1 MKAVIIRNYG
11 GPEVLE
17 LTEIAPP
24 EPKDHE
30 VVVKVHA
37 ASVNPIDWQIRDG
50 RVKMFVRP
58 KFPAILGCDL
68 AGEVVRVG
76 KAAKRLKVGD
86 QVFAMMPHDYGAQ
99 AELVALPE
107 DLVVSKPENLTM
119 VEAGSIGA
127 TAVTAVHAMR
137 DIAKLTAGTTVLI
150 NGASGGVGI
159 FAVQVAKALGAHV
172 TAVCGGASE
181 ALVRGLGADAVIDYK
196 TTDFTRG
203 TQKFDVIFD
212 CIGNQPYRACKR
224 VMRGKWIHIT
234 TMPTGAT
241 FLRSFANPILRGRV
255 VPMIARST
263 PDRIE
268 YIRALLDSGRMKPV
282 VDKGLPAESMAWA
295 PDYSKSGRAKGK
307 IVLTFQN

>member
-37 ASVNPIDWQIRDG
+37 ASINPIDWQIRDG
-50 RVKMFVRP
+50 RVKMFIRP
-58 KFPAILGCDL
+58 KFPAVLGCDL
-68 AGEVVRVG
+68 AGEVVQVG
-76 KAAKRLKVGD
+76 KATKRLKVGD

-107 DLVVSKPENLTM
+107 ELVVQKPANLTM
-119 VEAGSIGA
+119 VEAGSVGA
-127 TAVTAVHAMR
+127 TAITAVQAMR
-137 DIAKLTAGTTVLI
+137 DIAKLGPGKAVLI

-172 TAVCGGASE
+172 TAVCGAAS
-181 ALVRGLGADAVIDYK
+181 ASLVKGLGADTVIDYK

-203 TQKFDVIFD
+203 TEKFDVIFD
-212 CIGNQPYRACKR
+212 CIGNQSQRACKR
-224 VMRGKWIHIT
+224 VMRGKWVHIT

-241 FLRSFANPILRGRV
+241 FLRSFLNPFLRGRV

-268 YIRALLDSGRMKPV
+268 YIRALLDSGRMKTV
-282 VDKGLPAESMAWA
+282 IDKVLPAASIVEAQ
-295 PDYSKSGRAKGK
+295 DYSKTGRAKGK